1 MAQELPPWSSGELVA
16 PLLHAIVSGDER
28 NLPVNLPNTGQV
40 VGLDHGPVLECMGVA
55 NASGITPRD
64 RVQVESVLGECLRRI
79 VYSQER
85 TVEAALTGDRTLV
98 LEAMLTDQMAGRL
111 PFEHIVAL
119 TDELLTATAPG
130 WTSSRTDA
138 GGDRLGSPRRPRGT
152 RSSCAPLDLTGL
164 AIPLDPVK

>member
-1 MAQELPPWSSGELVA
+1 MN
-16 PLLHAIVSGDER
+16 I
-28 NLPVNLPNTGQV
+28 PNTGQL

-79 VYSQER
+79 VYSQEL

-111 PFEHIVAL
+111 PYEHIVAL
-119 TDELLTATAPG
+119 TDELLAATAP
-130 WTSSRTDA
+130 W
-138 GGDRLGSPRRPRGT
+138 
-152 RSSCAPLDLTGL
+152 LDQFTT
-164 AIPLDPVK
+164 